1 MDLFSLPP
9 LSKNRNPSTGIKWNL
24 LPVIGTVYHVELGRH
39 NFVCVSLCVCLSL
52 RWWFHGFSSHL
63 WAIIIAFFEDKGPVK
78 LLFDHRRCRR
88 R

>member
-39 NFVCVSLCVCLSL
+39 KFVCVSVCACLCGG
-52 RWWFHGFSSHL
+52 GFMVFQV
-63 WAIIIAFFEDKGPVK
+63 ICGQ
-78 LLFDHRRCRR
+78 
-88 R
+88 